1 MSTDYNYMES
11 MPDDGYHAIRQAAWI
26 VLSVLL
32 VVVLFSASTGAAIPA
47 SEANARY
54 VQERAACLNGSSN
67 QDRATCLKEAAAARK
82 EAKAGHL
89 NDSQQDFAANALL
102 RCKALPGDQQELC
115 HRRMRGEGQVSG
127 SVQQGGILREL
138 TVFEKTMPDSQ
149 PVPQR

>member
-11 MPDDGYHAIRQAAWI
+11 MPKDGYHAIRQAAWI

-32 VVVLFSASTGAAIPA
+32 VVLLFSASTGSANPA

-54 VQERAACLNGSSN
+54 VQERAACLKGSSN
-67 QDRATCLKEAAAARK
+67 QDRATCLKEAAAALK

-102 RCKALPGDQQELC
+102 RCKALPADQQELC
-115 HRRMRGEGQVSG
+115 HRRMRGESQVSG
-127 SVQQGGILREL
+127 SVQQGGVLREL
-138 TVFEKTMPDSQ
+138 TVIEKTIPDSK